1 MVVPG
6 GEEERCKSIT
16 RTETTEECR
25 TEEEEVC
32 AEQLQHVCTTTEEAP
47 SAGPTVSTKEIESE
61 YTFRLTILLFLHTVH
76 STEKKSATRL
86 LDVAAAAATE
96 VA

>member
-1 MVVPG
+1 MQICESVVVPG

-32 AEQLQHVCTTTEEAP
+32 TEQLQHVCTTTEEAP
-47 SAGPTVSTKEIESE
+47 SAGPTVSTKEIDSE
-61 YTFRLTILLFLHTVH
+61 LGSKYFIIFLTFP
-76 STEKKSATRL
+76 STLKCFVLSFKS
-86 LDVAAAAATE
+86 
-96 VA
+96 